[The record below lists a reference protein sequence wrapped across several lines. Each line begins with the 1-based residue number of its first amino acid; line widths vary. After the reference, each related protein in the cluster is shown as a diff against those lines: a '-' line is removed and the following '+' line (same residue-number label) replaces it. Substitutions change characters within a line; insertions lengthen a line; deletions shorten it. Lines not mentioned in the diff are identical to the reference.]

1 MVEVLE
7 GDPINLKQT
16 VVFQESF
23 TAPTATG
30 AVSNVEEIFL
40 GSKKYHRISLSK
52 GSMEGTFKVNNKTQV
67 VGTASTTSVVTV
79 DSTVGFTTENG
90 FQYLSSSGS
99 YVPVTYQSKSHNQF
113 FDTDANI
120 TLSEGTPIIDNVF
133 IFGYEN
139 NDTTK
144 ICKMR
149 VMGSLSLIHI

>member
-1 MVEVLE
+1 MTGLSVENILSRAKDFYTSKGTDTALDILFQVLFGKSVTILKPFDNTITSSDAEWIVADQLMVEVLE

-67 VGTASTTSVVTV
+67 VGTAATTSVITV

-90 FQYLSSSGS
+90 FQYFCL
-99 YVPVTYQSKSHNQF
+99 
-113 FDTDANI
+113 
-120 TLSEGTPIIDNVF
+120 L
-133 IFGYEN
+133 
-139 NDTTK
+139 
-144 ICKMR
+144 
-149 VMGSLSLIHI
+149 